1 MDIETKLWKRSKRS
15 WATTI
20 PHVVLLNLDL
30 ENNKYKV
37 IWKWGERAGMWTVA
51 FEEMS

>member
-1 MDIETKLWKRSKRS
+1 MNFETKLWKRSARS

-20 PHVVLLNLDL
+20 PHVCLLNLDL

-37 IWKWGERAGMWTVA
+37 IWKWSVKAGNLTVE
-51 FEEMS
+51 FEEA

>member
-20 PHVVLLNLDL
+20 PHVALLNLDL